1 MIADIHTLR
10 AQYLCIAEIKR
21 QQTELL
27 RQELKCEE
35 RKLKAEQYLAHAA
48 VRTRLIPHLTLHRP
62 SSPPPRHISRIFA
75 AQGPSDRCEGEDSL
89 EQR

>member
-1 MIADIHTLR
+1 MIADVHTLR

-21 QQTELL
+21 QRTELT

-35 RKLKAEQYLAHAA
+35 KKLEAEQYLAHAA
-48 VRTRLIPHLTLHRP
+48 ACTRLVPNLVLHRP
-62 SSPPPRHISRIFA
+62 SSPPPRVIPRIFA

-89 EQR
+89 EQ